1 MHGAAALMLA
11 RDLYKTPAVVT
22 QLAGELPS
30 ECGVWGCGKGRDGG
44 PPSVATKTLTHTHT
58 PSSLPPAVA
67 LNRATYASA
76 LRLLLLETG
85 SHRVALFEPAPG
97 GTWRKTRD
105 GSPGRLAAFEA
116 DLYRNADASDAPPLL
131 AVALPPSTATG
142 GGGVRQVGACLLDAA
157 GRTLAATQFG
167 DDAGYGALEALASAA
182 GVREAVL
189 AEGGG
194 GDADVARAR
203 AALERAGALVT
214 PTPRPAFAVKD
225 LEADLGRLL
234 RSRSVEQHRDVLD
247 RPLAAA
253 ALAGALSAAEVA
265 ADPAS
270 THAWAL
276 TLHNPA
282 GALRLDAAAAAALG
296 VADGR
301 PGADPAA
308 AALVRHMNVART
320 PGGRR
325 LLPAWLRAPLVDPAA
340 LARRHDAVGALSAD
354 APLRDALRS
363 SLLRGLP
370 DIDRAARRLER
381 KAATLADLCALYR
394 VSSRLATLEAALR
407 DCDAEGAGVLVEWL
421 ADPLARERAPDAL
434 AKFESLIEAA
444 IDLDRVPDEYL
455 VRAEYDDGLA
465 TARVAKDEAEAGVD
479 AAAAAAAKDLGLTLD
494 KGAKLEWFK
503 PGGGASSAAGT
514 RVRCLRVTATE
525 ERRVRSRLS
534 GGGAYTLLE
543 TRKDGTK
550 FTCGPLR
557 RAADVLAAADA
568 VVAARQAD
576 LAAQVVAVA
585 ASFCDVWGRV
595 GTLVAELDVLTA
607 FAHVGAS
614 APTPWVR
621 PTMTPSDGTS
631 LILVD
636 ARHPVV
642 EAVAGVDFVPNSVEM
657 KKGESWFE
665 IVTGPN
671 MGGKSTF
678 IRSIGVAVLLAQA
691 GAFVPASSATLP
703 LRDAIFAR
711 VGAGD
716 CQARG
721 VSTFMAEMLETAAIL
736 RGASSSSL
744 VIVDELGRG
753 TSTYDG
759 LGLAAAIGEHL
770 LSVTRCPVLFAT
782 HFHELTGLQ
791 GPTGVANLHV
801 VTAADAGGGG
811 SGGLTML
818 HRVAPGPCDESFG
831 IACAEAARLPPSVIA
846 AARAKAAALK
856 AGEPGA
862 KRPRVERALG
872 AAAAEAR
879 AHAFLAA
886 FAALPPGEGR
896 AARAKELVAGLTADA
911 AELPELKACLPVWE
925 RATET
930 HTRTLFSSA

>member
-1 MHGAAALMLA
+1 MSERG
-11 RDLYKTPAVVT
+11 R
-22 QLAGELPS
+22 GE
-30 ECGVWGCGKGRDGG
+30 EGG
-44 PPSVATKTLTHTHT
+44 ERKRGPTRAQPTRAHTLPPS
-58 PSSLPPAVA
+58 PPAVA
-67 LNRATYASA
+67 LNRATYVSA
-76 LRLLLLETG
+76 LRLLLLEAG

-97 GTWRKTRD
+97 GSWRKTKD

-116 DLYRNADASDAPPLL
+116 DLYRNANAPDAPPLL
-131 AVALPPSTATG
+131 AVALPPATAAG

-157 GRTLAATQFG
+157 GRTLAATQFV

-189 AEGGG
+189 AEGG
-194 GDADVARAR
+194 DADVARAR
-203 AALERAGALVT
+203 SALERAGALVT

-253 ALAGALSAAEVA
+253 ALAGALSAAEAA

-325 LLPAWLRAPLVDPAA
+325 LLPSWLRAPLVDPAA
-340 LARRHDAVGALSAD
+340 LARRHDAVGALASD

-370 DIDRAARRLER
+370 DIDRASRRLER

-407 DCDAEGAGVLVEWL
+407 DCEAEGAAVLVAWF
-421 ADPLARERAPDAL
+421 ADPLARARAPDAL

-465 TARVAKDEAEAGVD
+465 TARAAKDEAEAGVD

-534 GGGAYTLLE
+534 VGVTYTLLE

-557 RAADVLAAADA
+557 RAADALAAADA

-595 GTLVAELDVLTA
+595 GALVAELDVITS

-614 APTPWVR
+614 APTLWVR
-621 PTMTPSDGTS
+621 PTMTPADGTTLT
-631 LILVD
+631 LID

-642 EAVAGVDFVPNSVEM
+642 EAVAGVDFVPNSIEM
-657 KKGESWFE
+657 RKGESWFA

-691 GAFVPASSATLP
+691 GAFVPAASATLP

-716 CQARG
+716 CQTRG
-721 VSTFMAEMLETAAIL
+721 VSTFMAETLETAAIL

-811 SGGLTML
+811 GGGGGLTML

-846 AARAKAAALK
+846 AARAKAAALA
-856 AGEPGA
+856 AGDAVEPGA
-862 KRPRVERALG
+862 KRPRVERAPG
-872 AAAAEAR
+872 AAEAEAR
-879 AHAFLAA
+879 ARTFLAA
-886 FAALPPGEGR
+886 FAALPPGEDR

-911 AELPELKACLPVWE
+911 AELPELRACLPVG
-925 RATET
+925 
-930 HTRTLFSSA
+930 